1 MLLKFAPC
9 CIPRLLATRSQPP
22 SALAPPLRANRVMIL
37 RLVHDL
43 AHDLAQARRV
53 RRVRRVRR
61 DPTACHRRA
70 YDVTLT
76 SAGRAVLAHTAV
88 SVDVVEAATLASLSA
103 NEQAQFRALLR
114 RLMHAPEQGAAD
126 ACAEDA

>member
-1 MLLKFAPC
+1 M
-9 CIPRLLATRSQPP
+9 
-22 SALAPPLRANRVMIL
+22 MIL

-43 AHDLAQARRV
+43 AQARC
-53 RRVRRVRR
+53 VRRVRR

-76 SAGRAVLAHTAV
+76 SAGRAVLAHTAA

-103 NEQAQFRALLR
+103 NEQAQFRALFR

>member
-1 MLLKFAPC
+1 VLLKFAPC

-37 RLVHDL
+37 RLV
-43 AHDLAQARRV
+43 HDLAQARRV

-76 SAGRAVLAHTAV
+76 SAGRAVLAHTAA

-103 NEQAQFRALLR
+103 NEQAQFRALFR

>member
-1 MLLKFAPC
+1 VLLKFAPC
-9 CIPRLLATRSQPP
+9 CIPRLLATRSQPQ

-43 AHDLAQARRV
+43 AQA

>member
-1 MLLKFAPC
+1 
-9 CIPRLLATRSQPP
+9 
-22 SALAPPLRANRVMIL
+22 MIL

-43 AHDLAQARRV
+43 AQA

>member
-9 CIPRLLATRSQPP
+9 CIPRLLATRSQPQ

-43 AHDLAQARRV
+43 AQA

>member
-1 MLLKFAPC
+1 VLLKFAPC

-37 RLVHDL
+37 RLV
-43 AHDLAQARRV
+43 HDLAQARRV

>member
-1 MLLKFAPC
+1 VLLKFAPC
-9 CIPRLLATRSQPP
+9 CIPRLLATRSQPQ

-37 RLVHDL
+37 RLV
-43 AHDLAQARRV
+43 HDLAQARRV

>member
-1 MLLKFAPC
+1 VLLKFAPC
-9 CIPRLLATRSQPP
+9 CIPRLLATRSQPQ
-22 SALAPPLRANRVMIL
+22 SALAPPLRANRMMIL

-43 AHDLAQARRV
+43 AQA

-76 SAGRAVLAHTAV
+76 SAGRAVLAHTAA

>member
-9 CIPRLLATRSQPP
+9 CIPRLLATRSQPQ

-43 AHDLAQARRV
+43 AHDLAQA

-103 NEQAQFRALLR
+103 NEQAQFRALFR

>member
-1 MLLKFAPC
+1 VLLKFAPC
-9 CIPRLLATRSQPP
+9 CIPRLLATRSQPQ

-43 AHDLAQARRV
+43 AQA

-114 RLMHAPEQGAAD
+114 CLMHAPEQGAAD

>member
-1 MLLKFAPC
+1 VLLKFAPC
-9 CIPRLLATRSQPP
+9 CIPRLLATRSQPQ

-43 AHDLAQARRV
+43 AQA

-103 NEQAQFRALLR
+103 NEQAQFRARLR

>member
-9 CIPRLLATRSQPP
+9 CIPRLLATRSQPQ
-22 SALAPPLRANRVMIL
+22 SALAPPLRANRMMIL

-53 RRVRRVRR
+53 RCVRR

-76 SAGRAVLAHTAV
+76 SAGRAVLAHTAA

-103 NEQAQFRALLR
+103 NEQAQFRALFR

>member
-37 RLVHDL
+37 RLV
-43 AHDLAQARRV
+43 HDLAQARRV